1 MMQTL
6 LIRYSYPNVKKT
18 SNSTDSLELERLQQ
32 NQTISKMEE
41 WWGPISTSERD
52 SPDFRSRS
60 EMGRL
65 SSADT
70 IYCTPT
76 PVPTSDHTWLE
87 RLIMEVMMVVLMMF
101 NR

>member
-1 MMQTL
+1 
-6 LIRYSYPNVKKT
+6 
-18 SNSTDSLELERLQQ
+18 
-32 NQTISKMEE
+32 MEE
-41 WWGPISTSERD
+41 WWGPITSESE
-52 SPDFRSRS
+52 SPDLRSRS

-87 RLIMEVMMVVLMMF
+87 RLIMEVRMIDQNELQASHNVYNTYLCLIT
-101 NR
+101 